1 MRDRPT
7 WSITRRVGRSED
19 RPVTTMFGYIGSH
32 NRKDS
37 PMTTWLKLSPAILFL
52 LIGAVF
58 GVMCAVDL
66 VGGWPLS
73 TMRVLLT
80 IGALAMGVM
89 FLSQWIAMRR
99 SARRTDR
106 P

>member
-1 MRDRPT
+1 
-7 WSITRRVGRSED
+7 
-19 RPVTTMFGYIGSH
+19 MFGYIGSL

-37 PMTTWLKLSPAILFL
+37 PMNTWLKLSAAILFL
-52 LIGAVF
+52 LIGAVI
-58 GVMCAVDL
+58 GVTCVVDL
-66 VGGWPLS
+66 VGGWPVS
-73 TMRVLLT
+73 TMRVLFT

-99 SARRTDR
+99 SARGRDR